1 MTRGYNFLMNTIKNL
16 TSPQKKNL
24 ARIIQECLERN
35 VFPHEPA
42 ADAALSYTGGA
53 MLSNMLQFY
62 PQVEDEISAKDK
74 IDLIKKNLKAF
85 RQDLEYGNV
94 AIKILMT
101 FDKEKERIPRFKGL
115 VLDDQKLPRE
125 IQDLLKLRIEE
136 ALHFMKVEE
145 KINQFR
151 QRMEEFVPSLRR
163 EAQDLSQLILY
174 HNVAPRQTEEDD
186 IIRLGEV
193 TDEHLN
199 VIEKYLN
206 LREKSSLFRR

>member
-42 ADAALSYTGGA
+42 ADAALSYTSGA

-62 PQVEDEISAKDK
+62 PQVEDEISGKDK
-74 IDLIKKNLKAF
+74 IGLISKNLKAF

-101 FDKEKERIPRFKGL
+101 FDKEKERIPRLKGL

-136 ALHFMKVEE
+136 ALHVMKVEE

-151 QRMEEFVPSLRR
+151 QRMEEYVPGLRR
-163 EAQDLSQLILY
+163 EAQDLTQLFLCD
-174 HNVAPRQTEEDD
+174 NVAPRQTQEDD

-199 VIEKYLN
+199 VIEKYLD
-206 LREKSSLFRR
+206 LREKSYLFRR